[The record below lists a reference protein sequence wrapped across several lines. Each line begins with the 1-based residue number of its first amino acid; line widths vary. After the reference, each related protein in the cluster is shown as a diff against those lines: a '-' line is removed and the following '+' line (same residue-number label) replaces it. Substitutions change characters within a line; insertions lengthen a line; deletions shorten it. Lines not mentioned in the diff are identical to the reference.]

1 MWDRL
6 KPCCSMKH
14 GLRPHFTIISPWFP
28 RKKNRRTLVVYQPWY
43 TLTLQVCNVLMRKG
57 CLDLVA
63 SSHRGRGQRQT
74 DWALNKKM
82 WKNWRKWTKIVGLLN
97 KLKVVFTCFHHRKLW
112 LLHDV
117 ANKIDQ
123 NGSFAHGNSG
133 STIRSIREKTCIS
146 LRFANHKLFGARN
159 IPKRLDSGWSQL
171 TTLGWPK
178 TSNPANWS

>member
-28 RKKNRRTLVVYQPWY
+28 RKKIAEHWWY
-43 TLTLQVCNVLMRKG
+43 TNHGIPSRFRCVTCSCARDASIWWLQATEAGARDKLI
-57 CLDLVA
+57 
-63 SSHRGRGQRQT
+63 
-74 DWALNKKM
+74 ALNKKM

-123 NGSFAHGNSG
+123 NGSFAHGNCG